1 MASTPTGDYLW
12 YSVPNK
18 DTKKIPAPPP
28 GYIALSS
35 ADKSFYT
42 FVPSTATT
50 YPTPPPAGTKVGK
63 YGIVTDSKGAT
74 VSNPTSTVTPPWQ
87 QSSSNTKTTTTTT
100 RGSTTTTQPDLSSG
114 ALTMPAITALQNTG
128 LITRAQATALQNL
141 EIPTAATASSTGVY
155 TINGTQLIGAI
166 DSLTQ
171 SEIDAI
177 PGLKGLKASTV
188 QNAIKY
194 AIGLDGPNL
203 APGNSASQR
212 ASTVASYLGGTGDL
226 ANIPSPSTMSALG
239 KAQATITN
247 LTGANSPINVALSS
261 TTASQKYNVIAN
273 VDSTLESWGM
283 NTPAMRNLVQSYASK
298 GIINQNEM
306 LAQIRAT
313 KAYNDAFPGLAD
325 YNKSTG
331 AVHMSESQYMS
342 YSQTIQNS
350 ATQYGAPMPTQAQI
364 ATLLNNHVSAAEY
377 QQRVV
382 DVATVVENAN
392 QNTRNILQQQYGI
405 GQPELMH
412 YMINGNLPSMQRQVA
427 GAEIQDYA
435 TRVGLAGLKPQD
447 ASQLAE
453 MARLSSTTGNQALGY
468 GVSQIEQSLLAASK
482 DVGLTKAS
490 PGATTPTV
498 STNQL
503 IGSQLAGFAG
513 TNQVAEQV
521 QVARAEQ
528 AAAAPFEKGG
538 GFVETA
544 KGVTGLGSART

>member
-12 YSVPNK
+12 YTIPNK
-18 DTKKIPAPPP
+18 DTTKIPDPPP
-28 GYIALSS
+28 GYITVSV

-42 FVPSTATT
+42 FVPSTTTT

-100 RGSTTTTQPDLSSG
+100 KGSTTTTQPDLSSG

-128 LITRAQATALQNL
+128 LITRAQAAALQNL

-155 TINGTQLIGAI
+155 TISGTQLIGAI
-166 DSLTQ
+166 NSLTQ
-171 SEIDAI
+171 SEIDAV

-188 QNAIKY
+188 QSAIKY

-226 ANIPSPSTMSALG
+226 ANIPSPSTMSAFG

-261 TTASQKYNVIAN
+261 TTATQKYNVIAN

-283 NTPAMRNLVQSYASK
+283 NTLAMRNLVQSYASK

-306 LAQIRAT
+306 LAEIRAT

-331 AVHMSESQYMS
+331 AVHMSESQYMA
-342 YSQTIQNS
+342 YSQGIQNS

-382 DVATVVENAN
+382 DVATVVQNAD

-435 TRVGLAGLKPQD
+435 TRVGLVGLKPQG
-447 ASQLAE
+447 AEQLAE
-453 MARLSSTTGNQALGY
+453 MARLTSTTGNQALGY
-468 GVSQIEQSLLAASK
+468 GVSQIEQSLLNASR
-482 DVGLTKAS
+482 DVNLIKTA
-490 PGATTPTV
+490 PGAGTPMVNTT
-498 STNQL
+498 QL

-513 TNQVAEQV
+513 TSQPAEQV

-528 AAAAPFEKGG
+528 TAAAPFERGG